1 MALITWDDSMKVG
14 IPSVDHEHETLINDI
29 NAIGD
34 VIGGDMIHRT
44 EIAALLGKVH
54 AQIEAHF
61 ALEEKIMLDKGYNGY
76 HAHKEDHDRLLED
89 IRDIMDDAATADTKD
104 TANTLGAR
112 LDTWFSEH
120 FRTLDRSFHSF
131 LNG

>member
-1 MALITWDDSMKVG
+1 MKVG
-14 IPSVDHEHETLINDI
+14 IPSVDHEHEALIKEI

-34 VIGGDMIHRT
+34 VIAGDMIHHG
-44 EIAALLGKVH
+44 EITALLGKIH

-89 IRDIMDDAATADTKD
+89 IRDIMDDAATADTKA
-104 TANTLGAR
+104 TSNTLGAR
-112 LDTWFSEH
+112 LDEWFSEH

-131 LNG
+131 LES

>member
-1 MALITWDDSMKVG
+1 VALITWDDSMKVG
-14 IPSVDHEHETLINDI
+14 IPSVDHEHEALIKEI

-34 VIGGDMIHRT
+34 VIAGDMIHHG
-44 EIAALLGKVH
+44 EITALLGKIH

-89 IRDIMDDAATADTKD
+89 IRDIMDDAATADTKA
-104 TANTLGAR
+104 TSNTLGAR
-112 LDTWFSEH
+112 LDEWFSEH

-131 LNG
+131 LES

>member
-14 IPSVDHEHETLINDI
+14 IPSVDHEHEALIKEI

-34 VIGGDMIHRT
+34 VIAGDMIHHG
-44 EIAALLGKVH
+44 EITALLGKIH

-89 IRDIMDDAATADTKD
+89 IRDIMDDAATADTKV
-104 TANTLGAR
+104 TSNTLGVR
-112 LDTWFSEH
+112 LDEWFSEH
-120 FRTLDRSFHSF
+120 FRTLDRSFHNF
-131 LNG
+131 LES

>member
-14 IPSVDHEHETLINDI
+14 IPSVDHEHEALIKEI

-34 VIGGDMIHRT
+34 VIAGDMIHHG
-44 EIAALLGKVH
+44 EITALLGKIH

-89 IRDIMDDAATADTKD
+89 IRDIMDDAATADTKA
-104 TANTLGAR
+104 TSNTLGAR
-112 LDTWFSEH
+112 LDEWFSEH

-131 LNG
+131 LES